1 MMIQTENNLAR
12 YGRIML
18 ANLPDETTQLLI
30 DICVGNLL
38 PSSESEDVTKKQS
51 TPTSS
56 YLSYLALSRATPT
69 ASESSPSSP
78 TNTSKQVDE
87 LHISPR
93 RTGSVHDMPR
103 TSSPAPPTIT
113 TKPKPEKR
121 PSPRQ
126 YFSHFVD
133 NAEKFVVFLEAVA
146 LRRWGQSVDNTSSP
160 SNEPLP
166 IPLDEEADKKDQT
179 AVWNTLLELYLT
191 LSENKEEDNPL
202 RTKALALLESKTLP
216 YDPTHALILCSTRD
230 FTNGLVLLW
239 ERLGMYEDV
248 LRFWIAQETD
258 VHAPGA
264 SAQVISALQRYGPEH
279 HELYPLVLRFLTSS
293 AELLSRH
300 ATELEG
306 ILETIDREGIMPP
319 LGVIQVLSRNDVT
332 SVGLVKQWLLTRI
345 KDSRDEI
352 EAVSVLFNAP
362 SNFALFPSLK
372 RVIDIFMYF
381 LLIGSTTYHF
391 LP

>member
-1 MMIQTENNLAR
+1 M
-12 YGRIML
+12 
-18 ANLPDETTQLLI
+18 
-30 DICVGNLL
+30 
-38 PSSESEDVTKKQS
+38 
-51 TPTSS
+51 
-56 YLSYLALSRATPT
+56 
-69 ASESSPSSP
+69 
-78 TNTSKQVDE
+78 
-87 LHISPR
+87 
-93 RTGSVHDMPR
+93 
-103 TSSPAPPTIT
+103 
-113 TKPKPEKR
+113 
-121 PSPRQ
+121 
-126 YFSHFVD
+126 
-133 NAEKFVVFLEAVA
+133 FLEAVA

-264 SAQVISALQRYGPEH
+264 SAQVISAFQRYGPEH

-300 ATELEG
+300 ANELEG

-352 EAVSVLFNAP
+352 EAVSVLFNSP
-362 SNFALFPSLK
+362 SDFVLFSSLK
-372 RVIDIFMYF
+372 QVLDIFMYF